1 METEIRCNRIYKYED
16 NDTTREEGRVIIA
29 KGVINLYNV
38 SDYEEYKGDLTKKEN
53 RPMTLI
59 LTEYSLVSEWRIFL
73 IDFEDFHKKMMDF
86 KNWLARQEGNIKL
99 N

>member
-16 NDTTREEGRVIIA
+16 NDTTREEGRIIIA
-29 KGVINLYNV
+29 KGIINLYNV
-38 SDYEEYKGDLTKKEN
+38 ADYEEYQGDLIHKEN

-59 LTEYSLVSEWRIFL
+59 LTEYNLTSEWRVFL
-73 IDFEDFHKKMMDF
+73 IDFEEFHRKMIEF
-86 KNWLARQEGNIKL
+86 KMWLERLEGKTKL

>member
-16 NDTTREEGRVIIA
+16 NETTREKGRIIIS

-38 SDYEEYKGDLTKKEN
+38 SDYEEYKGDLTKKEK

-59 LTEYSLVSEWRIFL
+59 LTEYNLVSEWRVFL
-73 IDFEDFHKKMMDF
+73 IDFEEFYKIMTSF
-86 KNWLARQEGNIKL
+86 KQWLEIQEGRIKL